1 MIRIKEPVIIVGD
14 IHGQFYD
21 MIHMFEKVVDN
32 RNLPKTNML
41 FLGDYVDR
49 GNYSIEVC
57 IFLFALKI
65 NFPSEITLLRGN
77 HESVAMTEHF
87 TFREEVLRKYGGD
100 ESVFDAFIEAFE
112 SLPLAAD
119 VNGDY
124 LCMHGGISPELATV
138 EDINKIDRFIEP
150 PLQGFLCD
158 LLWSDPCGDKEA
170 RTHKFS
176 KNVERECSYK
186 FGLDPVKQIL
196 KKNNFLSIIRAHQV
210 QIDGYK
216 MHRWGG
222 AQAFPSV
229 ITVFSAPNYCGSYK
243 NKGAV
248 ILIENDKM
256 NIKQYKDVE
265 QPFSLPNGLDL
276 FSWSLPFL
284 ADKIGEMMDHLLKK
298 NEVVPKDRIK
308 IAK

>member
-1 MIRIKEPVIIVGD
+1 M
-14 IHGQFYD
+14 Y
-21 MIHMFEKVVDN
+21 
-32 RNLPKTNML
+32 
-41 FLGDYVDR
+41 
-49 GNYSIEVC
+49 
-57 IFLFALKI
+57 
-65 NFPSEITLLRGN
+65 
-77 HESVAMTEHF
+77 ES
-87 TFREEVLRKYGGD
+87 
-100 ESVFDAFIEAFE
+100 FIDAFE
-112 SLPLAAD
+112 SMPISAD

-124 LCMHGGISPELATV
+124 LCMHGGISPELSTV
-138 EDINKIDRFIEP
+138 EDINKIDRFVEP

-176 KNVERECSYK
+176 KNIERECSYK

-265 QPFSLPNGLDL
+265 QPFNLPNNLDL

-284 ADKIGEMMDHLLKK
+284 ADKIGEMLDCVLKRSQLVSGGQLKVSRRGSQVDFQKILSTLEQEKREQDKQRLASVKAKVLTIARFNRMLKNAKENSELLAKAKKVSTDGKLPQGLLLKTVDETK
-298 NEVVPKDRIK
+298 SEVG
-308 IAK
+308 